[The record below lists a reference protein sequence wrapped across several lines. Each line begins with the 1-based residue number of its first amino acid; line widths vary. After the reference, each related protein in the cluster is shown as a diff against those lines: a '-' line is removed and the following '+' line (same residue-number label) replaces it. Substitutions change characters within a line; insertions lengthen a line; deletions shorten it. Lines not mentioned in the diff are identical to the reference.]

1 MKSMRIVAAA
11 LLVCMLFS
19 NCAAIKNR
27 RCDCPKFSQAAPPT
41 EQVAET
47 DC

>member
-1 MKSMRIVAAA
+1 MRIVAAA
-11 LLVCMLFS
+11 LLVCFLFS

-27 RCDCPKFSQAAPPT
+27 RCDCPKFSQAGNPS

-47 DC
+47 GC